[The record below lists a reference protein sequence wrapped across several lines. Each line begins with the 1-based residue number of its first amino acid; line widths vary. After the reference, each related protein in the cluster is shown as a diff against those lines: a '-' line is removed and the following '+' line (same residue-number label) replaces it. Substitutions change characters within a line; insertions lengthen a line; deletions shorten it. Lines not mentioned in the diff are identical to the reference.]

1 MCEIV
6 LPSQIIEDCLGT
18 FGRIKIFSDYQKVS
32 GPSQKYPDSSKTFG
46 PSGKYM
52 ETFQTIWKITR
63 LSENFPGYPE
73 NFPDHPENIKTI
85 RKLSRLSG
93 NFLYHPENIQP
104 IRKLSKGSGNF
115 PVQFQGLR
123 AKTFRTRKN
132 FPDGNATMPRWFLRL

>member
-73 NFPDHPENIKTI
+73 TFRTIQKISGLSRNFPDYQETFQTI
-85 RKLSRLSG
+85 WKLPSEISR
-93 NFLYHPENIQP
+93 
-104 IRKLSKGSGNF
+104 
-115 PVQFQGLR
+115 V
-123 AKTFRTRKN
+123 TRKN
-132 FPDGNATMPRWFLRL
+132 FPDGNATMSRWFLCLWIYPF